1 MDFLKSSGCFAR
13 LKQDV
18 TEGLSAPLLG
28 AFVCGGI
35 YFLLKYK
42 KILSE
47 KISIRLGGLF
57 FNNNLILQQNAF
69 TDSEK
74 NCKDSFHCFMDFRPS
89 SLPSHQKHP

>member
-57 FNNNLILQQNAF
+57 FNNNLIL
-69 TDSEK
+69 
-74 NCKDSFHCFMDFRPS
+74 
-89 SLPSHQKHP
+89 